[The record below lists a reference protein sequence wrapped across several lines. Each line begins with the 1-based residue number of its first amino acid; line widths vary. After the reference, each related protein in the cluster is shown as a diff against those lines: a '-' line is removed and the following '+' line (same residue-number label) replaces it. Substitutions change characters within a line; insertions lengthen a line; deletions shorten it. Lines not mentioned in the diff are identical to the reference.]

1 MGARIVAVGEAVN
14 DAERR
19 VIAHLRDHAP
29 DDWTVLHSVEIPY
42 NRNELFEVD
51 LVVITGH
58 AVYVI
63 DVKGTRGRIEVDGGR
78 WQPSHRAP
86 FRSPL
91 PKLRGHAKQL
101 KTLLETAHRPLSRLY
116 TDALV
121 VLPAPDALLVD
132 RTPRQHDARDT
143 VTLPDLIGRLADVS
157 RVPTSTNRFDTDVS
171 AHHELIVRAVQGSSR
186 PPSGPLRFGSWEV
199 IERLSETGPEEGD
212 DVHHEY
218 RAKNALAVQGS
229 GTVRLSVRRAD
240 PYAPEAERL
249 QQQKRIG
256 IAYEALG
263 KLPSHP
269 NIVGVRD
276 FFADEDKDSFVTVYD
291 DVPGHALALHLNG
304 AADPLTADAKLRT
317 IRHMLMGLAH
327 AHSRLIAHRELNP
340 STVLIAQDGRAT
352 LTGFEYAKTA
362 QRRAHTVMREAYQ
375 VADRAYL
382 APECHA
388 DPAAMGMKSDI
399 YAVGVIAFQ
408 LLTGELPFTSA
419 TEQADAGGR
428 LPAQVLETAEV
439 RVELAHWLQKLCAT
453 APDDRPTAVEALRRL
468 DLVMGARRAPARRI
482 GSSAAVPP
490 APPAASAGQPVQD
503 GPRGPEFYRDLP
515 ADHQLGTKYL
525 VRHRLG
531 RPGSFGVAYRVYD
544 TIRSVDRAVKL
555 VLRDR
560 DSVLERLRREAGVL
574 DRLQNAPHP
583 NVVSMVDA
591 DRLMPPDEYPY
602 LVFEFVEGK
611 DVAEVIRGGRMG
623 AADVLRLA
631 IDTARGLRHIHE
643 RGVWHCDI
651 KPSNLLWTDDG
662 VKLIDFGISKTSDSS
677 EGHSYTSPRYSPPDL
692 DQVPADAS
700 GYTDRDLF
708 GLGVTLYEAL
718 TGGQYPWEGVGRPS
732 PGVPPVDPRTAYSGF
747 GDLAPGFAEIML
759 RTISPYRAERFST
772 AEELLRALEAL
783 ESARVAPAPPP
794 PAVAPLSSSERAE
807 QPPAPSSEPGTGQE
821 SQEPEPNTN
830 PFVAHLQTLYSQSR
844 RSNRGTRG
852 LDPQTMSVYV
862 ETALDRELVPAL
874 REGRH
879 ALVVVTGNAGDG
891 KTAFLE
897 RFERQAREL
906 GAEFGPRRANGSDF
920 TLAEHRFRTNHDG
933 SQDEGEVSGDDVL
946 DEFFAPFAGADASAW
961 PVAGETRL
969 IAINEGRLV
978 DFLSHHHDRFPHLAK
993 VANLGLAGRDTGQAV
1008 AIVNLNARDVAA
1020 RSLDADGEPQDGES
1034 LLERM
1039 LDRMTHDRFWEDC
1052 ERCDLAATCYARH
1065 NAQTFQHPAAGPQ
1078 AARRLR
1084 RLYEVTQMRGR
1095 LHITLRDLRSALAYT
1110 LTSGRDCAEI
1120 HQLHAAGSVQEI
1132 LDSFYFSAHLGAP
1145 ATADGSPRERDRLLT
1160 LLREADVAAVP
1171 QPQLDRRLDYAGLL
1185 EDRALV
1191 AVDGRGDRDR
1201 VLLRGA
1207 FEQLGRSVTE
1217 RVSQTAAHRHYVD
1230 AARRLLYFE
1239 LHDEDR
1245 AERMLSYPSVLHFMA
1260 LLSRVTQTGSK
1271 ERDRILRAL
1280 NRGEGLVA
1288 PERIGDAL
1296 ALKVRDVP
1304 GGTIRTFRRFPAEGF
1319 RLEPGNAA
1327 ASPYIESGR
1336 TSLRLSYRDPA
1347 GSQGG
1352 TAELDIRLDLFE
1364 LLQRF
1369 ERGYRPSV
1377 TDLQGQQLALAVFK
1391 NRLAAVPYQEI
1402 LLTTNGHDL
1411 RRIHRT
1417 EDSVL
1422 HMEELTARSGDDN
1435 GGADGDDP
1443 AGAGTATDPVAGI
1456 AGDVARAE
1464 ETTWR

>member
-29 DDWTVLHSVEIPY
+29 DDWTVLHSVEIPHHP
-42 NRNELFEVD
+42 NELFEVD
-51 LVVITGH
+51 LVVVTGH
-58 AVYVI
+58 CVYVI
-63 DVKGTRGRIEVDGGR
+63 DVKGTRGRIEVDGR
-78 WQPSHRAP
+78 KWYPSRRAP

-101 KTLLETAHRPLSRLY
+101 KTILETAHRPLSRLY

-121 VLPAPDALLVD
+121 VLPYPDALLVD
-132 RTPRQHDARDT
+132 RSPQQQDARDT
-143 VTLPDLIGRLADVS
+143 VALPDLIGRLADVS
-157 RVPTSTNRFDTDVS
+157 RVPTSTNRFDTDIS
-171 AHHELIVRAVQGSSR
+171 AHHELIVRTVQGSSR
-186 PPSGPLRFGSWEV
+186 PPSGPLQFGSWEV
-199 IERLSETGPEEGD
+199 IERLGETSPEESGD
-212 DVHHEY
+212 GIHREY
-218 RAKNALAVQGS
+218 RAKNAIAPQGS
-229 GTVRLSVRRAD
+229 GTVRLSVRKAD

-249 QQQKRIG
+249 LQQKRIG

-276 FFADEDKDSFVTVYD
+276 FFPDDDEGVFVTVYD
-291 DVPGHALALHLNG
+291 DVPGHALTLHLTG

-317 IRHMLMGLAH
+317 IRHILMGLAH
-327 AHSRLIAHRELNP
+327 THHWHIAHRELNP
-340 STVLIAQDGRAT
+340 STVLIAQDGRAM

-362 QRRAHTVMREAYQ
+362 QRRAHTVMREAHQ
-375 VADRAYL
+375 SADRAYL

-388 DPAAMGMKSDI
+388 DPSAMGMKADI
-399 YAVGVIAFQ
+399 YAVGVIGYQ

-419 TEQADAGGR
+419 TEQAGAAGR
-428 LPAQVLETAEV
+428 LPVSGLEAAQV

-468 DLVMGARRAPARRI
+468 DLVMGARNAPAKRI
-482 GSSAAVPP
+482 GSSSSAARPQAP
-490 APPAASAGQPVQD
+490 APHAPD
-503 GPRGPEFYRDLP
+503 GPRGPEFFKELP
-515 ADHQLGTKYL
+515 TDFQLGTKYL
-525 VRHRLG
+525 VRNRLG

-560 DSVLERLRREAGVL
+560 DSVLERLRREADVL
-574 DRLQNAPHP
+574 QRLQHAPHP
-583 NVVSMVDA
+583 NVVAMVDA
-591 DRLMPPDEYPY
+591 DRLLPPDEYPY
-602 LVFEFVEGK
+602 LVFEFVDGK

-662 VKLIDFGISKTSDSS
+662 VKLIDFGIAKTSDSS
-677 EGHSYTSPRYSPPDL
+677 EGHSYTSPRYTPPDL
-692 DQVPADAS
+692 DQVPANGT

-718 TGGQYPWEGVGRPS
+718 TGGQYPWEGVGQPS
-732 PGVPPVDPRTAYSGF
+732 PGVRPLDPRTAFSGF
-747 GDLAPGFAEIML
+747 GDLSPGFAEIML
-759 RTISPYRAERFST
+759 RAISPYRGERFTT
-772 AEELLRALEAL
+772 AEELLGALEAL
-783 ESARVAPAPPP
+783 ESARVAPAPALLP
-794 PAVAPLSSSERAE
+794 VLE
-807 QPPAPSSEPGTGQE
+807 QRPSALPTVTAGGQGTP
-821 SQEPEPNTN
+821 PEPNSN

-852 LDPQTMSVYV
+852 LDPHSMSVYV

-874 REGRH
+874 RAGRH

-897 RFERQAREL
+897 SFERQAREL
-906 GAEFGPRRANGSDF
+906 GAEFGPSRSNGTDF
-920 TLAEHRFRTNHDG
+920 TLAGHRFRTNHDG
-933 SQDEGEVSGDDVL
+933 SQDEGDTSGDDVL
-946 DEFFAPFAGADASAW
+946 EEFFAPFAGADETVW
-961 PVAGETRL
+961 PAGSETRL

-993 VANLGLAGRDTGQAV
+993 LANLGLAGSATGQAV
-1008 AIVNLNARDVAA
+1008 AVVNLNARDVAA
-1020 RSLDADGEPQDGES
+1020 RPVDGTGGPQDGES

-1039 LDRMTHDRFWEDC
+1039 LDRMTHDQFWEDC
-1052 ERCDLAATCYARH
+1052 ENCDLAAICYARH
-1065 NAQTFQHPAAGPQ
+1065 NAQTFQHPTAGPQ
-1078 AARRLR
+1078 AGRRLR
-1084 RLYEVTQMRGR
+1084 RVYELTQLRGK

-1120 HQLHAAGSVQEI
+1120 HQLYAAGETQQI
-1132 LDSFYFSAHLGAP
+1132 LDSFYFSAHLGTPP
-1145 ATADGSPRERDRLLT
+1145 ASDGTPLERDRLLS

-1185 EDRALV
+1185 EDGALV
-1191 AVDGRGDRDR
+1191 TVDGRGDRDR
-1201 VLLRGA
+1201 VLLGQEFA
-1207 FEQLGRSVTE
+1207 QLGRSATE
-1217 RVSQTAAHRHYVD
+1217 RASQAATHRRYVD
-1230 AARRLLYFE
+1230 TARRLLYFE
-1239 LHDEDR
+1239 LHDEER
-1245 AERMLSYPSVLHFMA
+1245 AQRMLPYPSVLRFME
-1260 LLSRVTQTGSK
+1260 LLSRPTDAGTE
-1271 ERDRILRAL
+1271 ERDSILRAL
-1280 NRGEGLVA
+1280 NRGEGLVV

-1304 GGTIRTFRRFPAEGF
+1304 GGTIRSFRRFPAEGF
-1319 RLEPGNAA
+1319 RLEPGSAP

-1347 GSQGG
+1347 GNQGG

-1364 LLQRF
+1364 LLRRF

-1391 NRLAAVPYQEI
+1391 NRLAAVPYQEV
-1402 LLTTNGHDL
+1402 LLTTHGHDL

-1422 HMEELTARSGDDN
+1422 HMEELTARVNDGDQP
-1435 GGADGDDP
+1435 GADA
-1443 AGAGTATDPVAGI
+1443 AGV
-1456 AGDVARAE
+1456 E

>member
-1 MGARIVAVGEAVN
+1 MGARIVAIGEAVN

-42 NRNELFEVD
+42 NEDELFEVD

-58 AVYVI
+58 AVCVI

-91 PKLRGHAKQL
+91 PKLRGHAKHL

-143 VTLPDLIGRLADVS
+143 VVLPDLIGRLADVS

-171 AHHELIVRAVQGSSR
+171 AHHELIVRAVRGSSR
-186 PPSGPLRFGSWEV
+186 PPSGPLRFGSWVV
-199 IERLSETGPEEGD
+199 IERLSETGPEVGD
-212 DVHHEY
+212 DVHREY

-229 GTVRLSVRRAD
+229 GTVRLSVRRSD

-276 FFADEDKDSFVTVYD
+276 FFADETKDSFVTVYD

-375 VADRAYL
+375 IADRAYL

-388 DPAAMGMKSDI
+388 DPAAMGMKADI
-399 YAVGVIAFQ
+399 YAVGVLGFR

-419 TEQADAGGR
+419 TEQADAAGR
-428 LPAQVLETAEV
+428 LPAQVLEAAEV

-453 APDDRPTAVEALRRL
+453 APDDRPAAVEALRRL
-468 DLVMGARRAPARRI
+468 DLVMGARGAPARRI
-482 GSSAAVPP
+482 GSSVAVPP
-490 APPAASAGQPVQD
+490 APPAPSAGQPVQD

-651 KPSNLLWTDDG
+651 KPSNLLWTDNG

-677 EGHSYTSPRYSPPDL
+677 EGHSYTSPRYTPPDL

-718 TGGQYPWEGVGRPS
+718 TGGQYPWQGVGRPS

-747 GDLAPGFAEIML
+747 GDLAPGFAAIML
-759 RTISPYRAERFST
+759 RAISPYRAERFST

-783 ESARVAPAPPP
+783 ESARVAPAPPLP
-794 PAVAPLSSSERAE
+794 TASPSSERPQ
-807 QPPAPSSEPGTGQE
+807 QPPAPPADPGVGPEPH
-821 SQEPEPNTN
+821 EPEPNSN

-852 LDPQTMSVYV
+852 LDPHRMSVYV

-906 GAEFGPRRANGSDF
+906 GGEFAPRRANGSDF
-920 TLAEHRFRTNHDG
+920 TLDGQRFRTNHDG

-946 DEFFAPFAGADASAW
+946 AEFFAPFAGADASAW
-961 PVAGETRL
+961 QVDGETRL

-978 DFLSHHHDRFPHLAK
+978 DFLSHHHDRFPQLAK
-993 VANLGLAGRDTGQAV
+993 VANLGLAGRDTGRAV
-1008 AIVNLNARDVAA
+1008 AVVNLNARDVAA
-1020 RSLDADGEPQDGES
+1020 GPLGADGES

-1084 RLYEVTQMRGR
+1084 RLYEVTQLRGR

-1120 HQLHAAGSVQEI
+1120 HQLYAAGSGQEI

-1145 ATADGSPRERDRLLT
+1145 AAADGSPRERDRLLT

-1217 RVSQTAAHRHYVD
+1217 RVSQAAAHRHYVD

-1245 AERMLSYPSVLHFMA
+1245 AERMLPYPSVLHFMA
-1260 LLSRVTQTGSK
+1260 LLSRATQTGTK

-1319 RLEPGNAA
+1319 QLEPGDAA

-1402 LLTTNGHDL
+1402 LLTTHGHDL

-1417 EDSVL
+1417 ENCVL
-1422 HMEELTARSGDDN
+1422 HMEELTARSGDDHS
-1435 GGADGDDP
+1435 GAD
-1443 AGAGTATDPVAGI
+1443 AGI